1 MFAKRESEKYACA
14 CKAYGLRLC
23 PVANIYSGYD
33 VGCVNVLRKL
43 NDA

>member
-23 PVANIYSGYD
+23 PVANIYS
-33 VGCVNVLRKL
+33 VTTLAASTCFAN
-43 NDA
+43 